1 MTLEDFDYHLPPE
14 LIAQSGAEPRDS
26 SRLMV
31 IDRKTGR
38 LEHRVFRDLT
48 QYLRPGDVLVLNE
61 SKVIPARTFATNPQ
75 GTPIEVLLVREIPLT
90 LHAKGGND
98 KKAPISM
105 EESPVLAG
113 PGGFWETMLKPA
125 KRAKV
130 GSTLTF
136 ADGLTARV
144 QAVEEDGTR
153 VLLFAGNVWEHL
165 EKIGKTPLPPY
176 IHASVDPA
184 RYQTVYAKTP
194 GSVAAPTAGLHFT
207 PELMDRIR
215 GLGVGIHYV
224 TLHVGPGTFKP
235 VHDDPDKHVMH
246 LEPYEVSSK
255 TAEAVSRAKAD
266 GRRVIAVGTTVVRT
280 LETAFSSELG
290 GIRPG
295 AGETQLYIR
304 PGFKY
309 NVVDALITNFHLPR
323 STLLMLVSAFM
334 GHELMKQ
341 AYQTA
346 VEERYRFY
354 SLGDA
359 MFII

>member
-1 MTLEDFDYHLPPE
+1 M
-14 LIAQSGAEPRDS
+14 
-26 SRLMV
+26 
-31 IDRKTGR
+31 
-38 LEHRVFRDLT
+38 
-48 QYLRPGDVLVLNE
+48 LNE

-75 GTPIEVLLVREIPLT
+75 GTPIEVLLVREIPPTPL
-90 LHAKGGND
+90 AQGGHD
-98 KKAPISM
+98 PKALFS
-105 EESPVLAG
+105 EGSG
-113 PGGFWETMLKPA
+113 YDGGSSGRFWEAMLRPA
-125 KRAKV
+125 KRARV

-144 QAVEEDGTR
+144 EAVEEDGTR
-153 VLLFAGNVWEHL
+153 VLHFAGNVWEHL
-165 EKIGKTPLPPY
+165 EKIGQTPLPPY
-176 IHASVDPA
+176 IHTAVDPA
-184 RYQTVYAKTP
+184 RYQTVYAKSP

-215 GLGVGIHYV
+215 GLGVAIHYV

-235 VHDDPDKHVMH
+235 VHHDPDKHLMH
-246 LEPYEVSSK
+246 LEPYVVPSK
-255 TAEAVSRAKAD
+255 TAEAVGRAKAD

-280 LETAFSSELG
+280 LETAYSSGLG
-290 GIRPG
+290 GIKAG

-334 GHELMKQ
+334 GHELMRQ

-346 VEERYRFY
+346 VAERYRFY

-359 MFII
+359 MLIL

>member
-1 MTLEDFDYHLPPE
+1 MTLDSFDYDLPPE

-31 IDRKTGR
+31 VDRKTGQ

-61 SKVIPARTFATNPQ
+61 SKVIPARTFATNLHR
-75 GTPIEVLLVREIPLT
+75 TVLEVLLIREIPSGEGL
-90 LHAKGGND
+90 
-98 KKAPISM
+98 
-105 EESPVLAG
+105 
-113 PGGFWETMLKPA
+113 WEALLKPA
-125 KRAKV
+125 RRARV
-130 GSTLTF
+130 GSRLTF
-136 ADGLTARV
+136 AEGLSATV
-144 QAVEEDGTR
+144 ETIEEDGTR
-153 VLLFAGNVWEHL
+153 LLRFSGDVWAHL
-165 EKIGKTPLPPY
+165 ENIGKTPLPPY

-184 RYQTVYAKTP
+184 RYQTVYARTP

-235 VHDDPDKHVMH
+235 VHDDPDRHVMH
-246 LEPYEVSSK
+246 LEPYQVSPE
-255 TAEAVSRAKAD
+255 TAEAVNRAKAE

-280 LETAFSSELG
+280 LETAYSAELG
-290 GIRPG
+290 GVQAG
-295 AGETQLYIR
+295 AGETQLFIR

-309 NVVDALITNFHLPR
+309 NVIDALITNFHLPK

-346 VEERYRFY
+346 VAERYRFY

-359 MFII
+359 MLIL

>member
-1 MTLEDFDYHLPPE
+1 MTLDSFDYDLPPE

-31 IDRKTGR
+31 VDRKTGQ

-61 SKVIPARTFATNPQ
+61 SKVIPARTFASNPQ
-75 GTPIEVLLVREIPLT
+75 GTPLEVFLVREIPP
-90 LHAKGGND
+90 GND
-98 KKAPISM
+98 PKALLSKSG
-105 EESPVLAG
+105 E
-113 PGGFWETMLKPA
+113 FWQAMLKPA

-130 GSTLTF
+130 GSRLTF
-136 ADGLTARV
+136 ADGLVATV
-144 QAVEEDGTR
+144 EAVEKDGTR
-153 VLLFAGNVWEHL
+153 VLHFAGNVWEHL

-176 IHASVDPA
+176 IHASVNPA

-207 PELMDRIR
+207 PELLDEIR

-246 LEPYEVSSK
+246 LEPYEVSPQ
-255 TAEAVSRAKAD
+255 TAEAVGRARAE

-280 LETAFSSELG
+280 LETAYNSGLG

-295 AGETQLYIR
+295 VGETQLYIR

-309 NVVDALITNFHLPR
+309 NVVDALITNFHLPK

-334 GHELMKQ
+334 GHDLMKQ